1 MGYKHDINDVIR
13 EGSALIQ
20 RRGYHAV
27 GVNDVLRV
35 TGIPKGSFYNFFK
48 SKEEFAEAILDAY
61 GADYA
66 KWVRELVA
74 GDGSG
79 PNGSSRRRAID
90 RIDDFYRALTDA
102 NEADDF
108 NRGCLIAKL
117 SNELARE
124 SDRLAEVCERNFQ
137 LLIGGLT
144 EVLAQAQ
151 EEGDV
156 RDDYTAAQL
165 AEYCHAG
172 FYGQFPRANATRTR
186 LGMDAWRAM
195 TMQFLRG
202 R

>member
-1 MGYKHDINDVIR
+1 MGYKHDIDDVIR

-27 GVNDVLRV
+27 GVNDILRA
-35 TGIPKGSFYNFFK
+35 TNIPKGSFYNFFK
-48 SKEEFAEAILDAY
+48 SKEDFAAAILDAY

-66 KWVRELVA
+66 KWVRELLA
-74 GDGSG
+74 DG
-79 PNGSSRRRAID
+79 PDAPPALD
-90 RIDDFYRALTDA
+90 RVDGFYRALIDA

-108 NRGCLIAKL
+108 SRGCLIAKL

-144 EVLAQAQ
+144 EVLAKAQ
-151 EEGDV
+151 RDGDV
-156 RDDYTAAQL
+156 RDDYPAAQL

-172 FYGQFPRANATRTR
+172 LYGQFPRVNATRSR
-186 LGMDAWRAM
+186 LGMDAWWAM
-195 TMQFLRG
+195 TMQFLRKQ
-202 R
+202 

>member
-48 SKEEFAEAILDAY
+48 SKEDFAEAILDAY

-66 KWVRELVA
+66 KWVRELV
-74 GDGSG
+74 GEDEEGPGGPDGPSG
-79 PNGSSRRRAID
+79 RRAID
-90 RIDDFYRALTDA
+90 RVDDFYRALINA

-144 EVLAQAQ
+144 EVLEQAQ

-156 RDDYTAAQL
+156 RDDYTAEQL

-172 FYGQFPRANATRTR
+172 FY
-186 LGMDAWRAM
+186 
-195 TMQFLRG
+195 
-202 R
+202 

>member
-1 MGYKHDINDVIR
+1 MGYKHDINDVLR

-27 GVNDVLRV
+27 GVNDILRA

-48 SKEEFAEAILDAY
+48 SKEDFAAAILDAY
-61 GADYA
+61 GADYG
-66 KWVRELVA
+66 KWVRELLA
-74 GDGSG
+74 DG
-79 PNGSSRRRAID
+79 PDAPRAIE
-90 RIDDFYRALTDA
+90 RVGNFYRTLIDA
-102 NEADDF
+102 NEADAF
-108 NRGCLIAKL
+108 SRGCLIAKL

-144 EVLAQAQ
+144 EVLAKAQ
-151 EEGDV
+151 QEGDA
-156 RDDYTAAQL
+156 RADFTAAQL

-172 FYGQFPRANATRTR
+172 FYGQYPRANATRTR
-186 LGMDAWRAM
+186 LGMDAWRTM

-202 R
+202 Q

>member
-27 GVNDVLRV
+27 GVNDVLRA

-48 SKEEFAEAILDAY
+48 SKEDFAEAILDAY

-66 KWVRELVA
+66 KWVKQLVA
-74 GDGSG
+74 DG
-79 PNGSSRRRAID
+79 PEALPAIE
-90 RIDDFYRALTDA
+90 RVSHFYETLIDA

-108 NRGCLIAKL
+108 SRGCLIAKL

-124 SDRLAEVCERNFQ
+124 NDRLAEVCERNFQ
-137 LLIGGLT
+137 LLISGLT
-144 EVLAQAQ
+144 EVLAKAQ
-151 EEGDV
+151 EEGDA
-156 RDDYTAAQL
+156 RTDYTPAQL

-172 FYGQFPRANATRTR
+172 FYGQYPRANATRTR
-186 LGMDAWRAM
+186 LGMDAWWAM
-195 TMQFLRG
+195 TDKFLRG
-202 R
+202 A

>member
-1 MGYKHDINDVIR
+1 MGYKHDVNDVIR

-27 GVNDVLRV
+27 GINDILRA
-35 TGIPKGSFYNFFK
+35 TGVPKGSVYNFFA
-48 SKEEFAEAILDAY
+48 SKEDFAAAILDAY
-61 GADYA
+61 GAEYA
-66 KWVRELVA
+66 AWMRGLLAEGA
-74 GDGSG
+74 DA
-79 PNGSSRRRAID
+79 PPAIE
-90 RIDDFYRALTDA
+90 RVGRFYGALIDA

-108 NRGCLIAKL
+108 NRGCLVAKL

-151 EEGDV
+151 TDGDA
-156 RDDYTAAQL
+156 RADFTAAQL

-172 FYGQFPRANATRTR
+172 FYGQFPRANATRSR
-186 LGMDAWRAM
+186 LGMDTWWSM
-195 TMQFLRG
+195 TARFLRG
-202 R
+202 T

>member
-20 RRGYHAV
+20 RRGYYAV
-27 GVNDVLRV
+27 GINDILKA
-35 TGIPKGSFYNFFK
+35 TKIPKGSFYNFFK
-48 SKEEFAEAILDAY
+48 SKEDFAAAILDAY
-61 GADYA
+61 GEEYA
-66 KWVRELVA
+66 AWVRQLVA
-74 GDGSG
+74 DG
-79 PNGSSRRRAID
+79 PEALPAIERVSR
-90 RIDDFYRALTDA
+90 FYETLIDA

-124 SDRLAEVCERNFQ
+124 NDRLAEVCERNFQ

-151 EEGDV
+151 RDGDV

-186 LGMDAWRAM
+186 LGMDTWRTM

-202 R
+202 Q

>member
-1 MGYKHDINDVIR
+1 MGYKHDIDDVLR

-20 RRGYHAV
+20 QRGYHAV
-27 GVNDVLRV
+27 GVNDILRA
-35 TGIPKGSFYNFFK
+35 TNIPKGSFYNFFK
-48 SKEEFAEAILDAY
+48 SKEDFAAAILDAY

-66 KWVRELVA
+66 KWVRELLA
-74 GDGSG
+74 DGLDA
-79 PNGSSRRRAID
+79 PPAID
-90 RIDDFYRALTDA
+90 RVDAFYRTLIDA

-124 SDRLAEVCERNFQ
+124 NDRLAEVCERNFQ
-137 LLIGGLT
+137 LLISGLT

-151 EEGDV
+151 REGDV

-186 LGMDAWRAM
+186 LGMDTWRAM
-195 TMQFLRG
+195 TMQFLRKQ
-202 R
+202 